1 MYTSTTSAPLDRL
14 TDCRRIME
22 TGNDSYRFG
31 RDADLARMEI
41 RDVRLPKH

>member
-31 RDADLARMEI
+31 RHAAHARMEI
-41 RDVRLPKH
+41 RDARLPKH